1 MPRRPTSGLDVPVP
15 RQRIAATLLLS
26 DSLREIKVQQHT
38 AHVLYDEIGIGYS
51 RYRRPDDRIARQIDA
66 ALGES
71 KSVVN
76 VGAGTGSY
84 EPQNRWVIAVEP
96 SAEMIR
102 QRPEAAAHAIQ
113 ATADRLPFPD
123 HSFDAALAVLT
134 LHHWPNREQGL
145 AELVRVARN
154 RIVIVTWDPDHSSF
168 WLMQDYFPE
177 ILEIDRTVFP
187 TLNAI
192 ESIAGPIDVEPILIP
207 GDCADGFLG
216 AYWRRPEAYLDAGV
230 RSAISAFAKLQ
241 HTEPAL
247 MRLRSDLAD
256 GTWRRRYG
264 FLLERSALDIG
275 YRLVTARSPHAC
287 HAHSA

>member
-1 MPRRPTSGLDVPVP
+1 M
-15 RQRIAATLLLS
+15 S
-26 DSLREIKVQQHT
+26 DSLRDIEVHQHT
-38 AHVLYDEIGIGYS
+38 GNVLYDEIGIGYS
-51 RYRRPDDRIARQIDA
+51 RYRRPDDRIAKRIDA

-71 KSVVN
+71 RSVVN

-102 QRPEAAAHAIQ
+102 QRPETAAHAIR
-113 ATADRLPFPD
+113 ATAARLPFRN
-123 HSFDAALAVLT
+123 HSFDAALAILT
-134 LHHWPNREQGL
+134 LHHWPNRERGL
-145 AELVRVARN
+145 AEMVRVARD

-168 WLMQDYFPE
+168 WLVQDYFPE
-177 ILEIDRTVFP
+177 ILEVDRAIFP
-187 TLNAI
+187 TMNAI
-192 ESIAGPIDVEPILIP
+192 ESIVGPIDVEPILIP

-230 RSAISAFAKLQ
+230 RSAISAFAKLH

-256 GTWRRRYG
+256 GTWRRRCG
-264 FLLERSALDIG
+264 SLLDRSSLDIG
-275 YRLVTARSPHAC
+275 YRLVTARRPHAC